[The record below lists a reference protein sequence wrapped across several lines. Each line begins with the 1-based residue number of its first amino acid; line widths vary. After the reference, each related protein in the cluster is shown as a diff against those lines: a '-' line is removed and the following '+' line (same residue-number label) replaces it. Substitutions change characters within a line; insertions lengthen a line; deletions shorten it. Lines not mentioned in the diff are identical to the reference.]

1 MGEWTILERL
11 LEAAV
16 QQHSTM
22 IGRILL
28 TVVVISGI
36 PRILLTVVV
45 ISDIPRILL
54 TVVVIFRILI
64 VAIVGETVYE
74 DEQSMFLCNA
84 LQPGCNQACYDLAF
98 PISHMR
104 YWVFQILLVCTP
116 SLCFITYSVHQAAKR
131 GGHRGQRGQRGQ
143 RGHRRCAFLR
153 PLLRPRRR
161 RGDTEGDTEGDI
173 RGDTR
178 GDIEGD
184 TRGDAERSGGGA
196 KGRRHEGISRFYVI
210 QVVFRN
216 ALEIG
221 FLGGQY
227 FLYGF
232 KVPAIFECRRYPCLK
247 EVECYV
253 SRPTEKS
260 VFLVFMFAVSGV
272 CVLLNLAEL
281 NHLGWR
287 KVSPQIPGVC
297 PQIPRGGHR
306 DNGDNGDRDN
316 GDDGKDP
323 VQRVD
328 LRVAGFGGKSGKF
341 GIEIGARVGLRVTG
355 FGVKL
360 GKFGLNWDEIGAGQ
374 SPESRCSRE
383 GIWDRDG
390 IGIRRGAGQEFSPRA
405 EPKPL
410 GFHPKS
416 TGTGA
421 KTAGI
426 SPKIAGISPKIK
438 GNWNQNRWD
447 FTQNRWE
454 LEPKSLGFHPKSLG
468 FHPKS
473 TGFHPKSLGFHPK
486 SLGFHPKS
494 KGTGTKIAGISPK
507 IDGKWNQNR
516 WDFTQNRWELE
527 PQFLGI
533 PSLNSWNFHPWIIGI
548 SIPGLLEFPSLD
560 YWNSHP

>member
-22 IGRILL
+22 IG
-28 TVVVISGI
+28 
-36 PRILLTVVV
+36 
-45 ISDIPRILL
+45 RILL

-287 KVSPQIPGVC
+287 KVRAAV
-297 PQIPRGGHR
+297 R
-306 DNGDNGDRDN
+306 
-316 GDDGKDP
+316 
-323 VQRVD
+323 
-328 LRVAGFGGKSGKF
+328 
-341 GIEIGARVGLRVTG
+341 GARARRRSLPGDAGITG
-355 FGVKL
+355 MT
-360 GKFGLNWDEIGAGQ
+360 
-374 SPESRCSRE
+374 
-383 GIWDRDG
+383 GI
-390 IGIRRGAGQEFSPRA
+390 
-405 EPKPL
+405 
-410 GFHPKS
+410 
-416 TGTGA
+416 TGTGITG
-421 KTAGI
+421 TAGI
-426 SPKIAGISPKIK
+426 TGTGITGTGITAGI
-438 GNWNQNRWD
+438 
-447 FTQNRWE
+447 TA
-454 LEPKSLGFHPKSLG
+454 
-468 FHPKS
+468 
-473 TGFHPKSLGFHPK
+473 TGI
-486 SLGFHPKS
+486 
-494 KGTGTKIAGISPK
+494 TGTMG
-507 IDGKWNQNR
+507 R
-516 WDFTQNRWELE
+516 TQSSE
-527 PQFLGI
+527 
-533 PSLNSWNFHPWIIGI
+533 SA
-548 SIPGLLEFPSLD
+548 
-560 YWNSHP
+560 YV